1 MDGNNMNTPPVN
13 QNNQAPNYN
22 NVNAAY
28 NAAAPVYVVAPQK
41 PSVPHSGKS
50 TAAMVLGIISLFLCL
65 GPASFIC
72 SIIATVLGSIAY
84 KKSGKQLG
92 KAGMTMGI
100 IALVLWALVII
111 AYIVIFIIL
120 PALGFAGLTG
130 LSIWGLNEAMEY
142 DMQQLM
148 DPSYY
153 NYY

>member
-1 MDGNNMNTPPVN
+1 MDGNNMSTPPVN

-28 NAAAPVYVVAPQK
+28 NAAAPVYVVAPEK

-65 GPASFIC
+65 GPVSFIC

-100 IALVLWALVII
+100 ISIVLWVLAVI
-111 AYIVIFIIL
+111 AFIVLFVIL
-120 PALGFAGLTG
+120 PALGFAGLTAG
-130 LSIWGLNEAMEY
+130 SLSLPFLMEEIMNETM
-142 DMQQLM
+142 
-148 DPSYY
+148 YY
-153 NYY
+153 Y

>member
-1 MDGNNMNTPPVN
+1 MDGNNMNTPRVN
-13 QNNQAPNYN
+13 QNSLAPNLN

-41 PSVPHSGKS
+41 PSIPHSGKS

-65 GPASFIC
+65 GPISFIC

-100 IALVLWALVII
+100 ISIVLWVLAII
-111 AYIVIFIIL
+111 AFIVLFIIL
-120 PALGFAGLTG
+120 PALGITTLLGGTMSLPFFMEELM
-130 LSIWGLNEAMEY
+130 NESM
-142 DMQQLM
+142 
-148 DPSYY
+148 YY
-153 NYY
+153 Y